1 MIRRDGTFGYAAD
14 DGAGLHFV
22 GTRLREVVTSRPT
35 ARAYHVAVKRGKVVE
50 TPLPTRALKKSGR
63 SGGA

>member
-1 MIRRDGTFGYAAD
+1 MMARERATGYAAD

-35 ARAYHVAVKRGKVVE
+35 ARAYRVAVKRGKVVE